1 MRNLSF
7 YTTTYLNTRLDMHE
21 KAVAA
26 QEQEEKDLEKKLL
39 DLQSEKT
46 KLIREL
52 TKMRELGTLTLGQE
66 STLKTAQG
74 MMNEVQTTDKPV
86 SAGGRGGAGS
96 KANLYLNLKTPQ
108 DYRQISDNYE
118 SLGFTSPEQG
128 MSILDSQIASAHSQ
142 RVLEAIGEGKFSQ
155 AYEQMAKMVPE
166 MMRVVPEDR
175 RKAVMNIMNEH
186 LSETAPELTVNEE
199 GKFLRPDAA
208 LKFKGT
214 AAESKPGVQAAAKQQ
229 AQRVT
234 ERFTQDEELIQS
246 TSAREKQIRYDPR
259 VYGQL
264 QSGIDRLSEDI
275 DKTDLLLQE
284 SKANKLEFELGP
296 GYRPFA
302 PMFAN
307 IRAQRAQLRAMRGM
321 SPEDKQVYGLTYDY
335 LKNNRNFAEDS
346 SAMQIASKM
355 EPANS
360 ADLLNKAR
368 QQAQSGSAS
377 VDDIIQAYIQIKQAA
392 SQGQASLGM
401 IAADAATEEVASNLQ
416 ASVEEEV
423 RLVNEVGSELDRAY
437 IDSQSIVSSGPK
449 EIITEEPDT
458 STAGN
463 FRESPFPD
471 DQHLMVLNDDGSD
484 TYRDAGTGETYQVKN
499 RNTRTKKERTPRT
512 KKRKEESE
520 VTTTKTLVP
529 IDTYTRIW
537 AANPGMTKEKYDS
550 LSSEEKA
557 ALDKLY
563 GP

>member
-21 KAVAA
+21 KALAKRA
-26 QEQEEKDLEKKLL
+26 EEQESLEKKLM
-39 DLQSEKT
+39 DLRAERRRLLQ
-46 KLIREL
+46 EL
-52 TKMRELGTLTLGQE
+52 NKHRELGQIRE
-66 STLKTAQG
+66 ARDYSMSQSQKDI
-74 MMNEVQTTDKPV
+74 MRTTEGTKAAPT
-86 SAGGRGGAGS
+86 GGRGGAGNRVNVVSNMKNAQDYANAIQQYIELGMDAGTAVS
-96 KANLYLNLKTPQ
+96 KTQNELSGHHANRVINEIIKSKPQNAVAQAGLIAGELSFLEEDVRSNVVDQFNDAMSAAGIQGFFLKDDGSLDKAAAEAGAQAANTPQ
-108 DYRQISDNYE
+108 GREAATRAYNEIQRTIGLE
-118 SLGFTSPEQG
+118 TTTEFSLEQEERRKQYDRTVRDPIQQG
-128 MSILDSQIASAHSQ
+128 LAKLDEDILRSEQELNASAS
-142 RVLEAIGEGKFSQ
+142 S
-155 AYEQMAKMVPE
+155 
-166 MMRVVPEDR
+166 
-175 RKAVMNIMNEH
+175 
-186 LSETAPELTVNEE
+186 
-199 GKFLRPDAA
+199 
-208 LKFKGT
+208 
-214 AAESKPGVQAAAKQQ
+214 
-229 AQRVT
+229 
-234 ERFTQDEELIQS
+234 
-246 TSAREKQIRYDPR
+246 
-259 VYGQL
+259 
-264 QSGIDRLSEDI
+264 
-275 DKTDLLLQE
+275 
-284 SKANKLEFELGP
+284 KLEFELGP

-368 QQAQSGSAS
+368 QQAQSGAAS

-499 RNTRTKKERTPRT
+499 RNTRTN
-512 KKRKEESE
+512 
-520 VTTTKTLVP
+520 VP
-529 IDTYTRIW
+529 VDTYTRMW
-537 AANPGMTKEKYDS
+537 AANPGMTKEKYDN